1 LRLGLLG
8 VYAFVVTLIGLAQLE
23 EVFGSVPGGDG
34 PVTWLRR
41 QVEPFR
47 LVNRY
52 GLFAVM
58 TTSRPEI
65 TVEGSLDGVEWRP
78 YVFKYKPGPLDRPPP
93 IVPLHMPR
101 LDWQM
106 WFAALSEGN
115 PPRWIHRFCERL
127 FERSPT
133 VTALLDVDPFETEPP
148 RYVRVLAYDYSFT
161 KSDDGPGNWWQAA
174 NKRYYLPILEYEQ
187 PDRR

>member
-106 WFAALSEGN
+106 WFAALREGN
-115 PPRWIHRFCERL
+115 PPAWLGNFAQRL
-127 FERSPT
+127 FERSPA
-133 VTALLDVDPFETEPP
+133 VLDLLESDPFPGESP
-148 RYVRVLAYDYSFT
+148 RLLRMIAHDYRFSN
-161 KSDDGPGNWWQAA
+161 PGMRENTGQWWMALQR
-174 NKRYYLPILEYEQ
+174 RYYVPIMRWEAKE
-187 PDRR
+187 